1 MIVVII
7 VLMKIDNLLQVKDM
21 LYYKNVLVII
31 SSINVLLNVLRT
43 VFSAYFIFLLLI
55 YYIIL
60 WTYS

>member
-60 WTYS
+60 

>member
-1 MIVVII
+1 VVII

-60 WTYS
+60 